1 MKTAEGTVACGF
13 APFSDDVY
21 GWAYRILGRHQDALD
36 VVQDVFLRWH
46 EQCQRERPANE
57 RGWLRRVTMNRAI
70 DVRRGW
76 SVTRRA
82 QQSAARTEWAFEEAR
97 GEAEADEDSL
107 RRDVAEALSDLTEMQ
122 RSVLVAKVYDEMTFA
137 EIANEWGAA
146 VSTVKTH
153 FVRAL
158 QSVRLRLHPRWSQE
172 IIR

>member
-1 MKTAEGTVACGF
+1 
-13 APFSDDVY
+13 
-21 GWAYRILGRHQDALD
+21 
-36 VVQDVFLRWH
+36 
-46 EQCQRERPANE
+46 
-57 RGWLRRVTMNRAI
+57 MNRAI